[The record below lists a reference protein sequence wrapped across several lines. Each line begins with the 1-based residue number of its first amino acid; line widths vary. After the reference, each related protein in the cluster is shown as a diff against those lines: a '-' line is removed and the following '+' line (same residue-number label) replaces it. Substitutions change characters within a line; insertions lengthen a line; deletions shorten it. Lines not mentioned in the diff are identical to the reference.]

1 VKTPLICVAFAPI
14 RVRPLEAARQ
24 LPRNAPLSS
33 DEATRIVE
41 GVRPHFRAYCD
52 QYDTGKYW
60 PQIYETVLEA
70 FQQPR
75 TVSADTLRQAILWKY
90 GHLPK
95 SRIPTA
101 HEALIADL
109 QARWPVLSRGLPA
122 TPDAAFA
129 RLYEAFGGATR
140 YVTVAFLTH
149 LLHPTTVPIIDQH
162 NFRSTNV
169 LIQAVRPSWRIKRL
183 PSRYEDILV
192 VDRFMRAVATLWAQW
207 SPADAPSLRAL
218 DKFLMMY
225 GKALKPRLRQ
235 S

>member
-1 VKTPLICVAFAPI
+1 M
-14 RVRPLEAARQ
+14 
-24 LPRNAPLSS
+24 
-33 DEATRIVE
+33 RIVE

-60 PQIYETVLEA
+60 PQTYTTVLEA

-75 TVSADTLRQAILWKY
+75 TVSADMLRQAILWKY
-90 GHLPK
+90 GHLRK
-95 SRIPTA
+95 GRIPTA

-109 QARWPVLSRGLPA
+109 QARWPVLSRDLPA

-129 RLYEAFGGATR
+129 RLYDAFGGATR

-149 LLHPTTVPIIDQH
+149 LLYPTTVPIIDQH
-162 NFRSTNV
+162 NFRSANV
-169 LIQAVRPSWRIKRL
+169 LIHAVRPSWRIKRL
-183 PSRYEDILV
+183 PSRYEDIKI
-192 VDRFMRAVATLWAQW
+192 VDQFMRMVAAVWKQL
-207 SPADAPSLRAL
+207 SPADAPSLRDI

-225 GKALKPRLRQ
+225 GKALKPRSRR